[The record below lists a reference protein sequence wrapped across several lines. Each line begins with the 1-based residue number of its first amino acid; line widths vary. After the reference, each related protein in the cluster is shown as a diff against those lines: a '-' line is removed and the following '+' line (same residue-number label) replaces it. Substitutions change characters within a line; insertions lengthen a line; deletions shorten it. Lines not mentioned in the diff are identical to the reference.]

1 MHDYELTDFE
11 WSVIRPVLPNK
22 PRGVPRVDD
31 RRTLNGI
38 FWIMRTGAPWRAMPK
53 KYGSYSTCYNRF
65 MRWRRAGVW
74 EKVLAS
80 ITVAYRGKAQLIDSA
95 RERYQGLSASLRR
108 PARIAVWVRP
118 PPN

>member
-1 MHDYELTDFE
+1 MRDYELTDFE

-38 FWIMRTGAPWRAMPK
+38 FWIMRTGAPWRAMSK

-80 ITVAYRGKAQLIDSA
+80 ITDAYRG
-95 RERYQGLSASLRR
+95 
-108 PARIAVWVRP
+108 
-118 PPN
+118 